1 MFSWKYTGREVA
13 APGYIK
19 EKAVSLHNINKA
31 QREMMR
37 SLKGGV

>member
-19 EKAVSLHNINKA
+19 EKTVSL
-31 QREMMR
+31 
-37 SLKGGV
+37 LKHHQSSKRDEEITEGGE